1 MRILAYLSNRGVYGA
16 IMERRAAFVGALV
29 ENGDLEGEDAQYL
42 LVQLSQYGLKALVD
56 SSEQVLAELRKIMG
70 Q

>member
-1 MRILAYLSNRGVYGA
+1 
-16 IMERRAAFVGALV
+16 MERRAAFVGALV